1 MAKFDY
7 KCSSFTHPPNP
18 MNKKII
24 HSVFEHTVSQFPQH
38 TAIIQDTQ
46 SISFAELNRRAN
58 QLAHAL
64 KAQGVDKDIVV
75 ALFLPASIAYVISL
89 LAVAKAGGIFLPL
102 DIATPEHRLNY
113 VLNKTLP
120 QLIITDKALEN
131 TLQQKL
137 QQAAVTPI
145 SNLLWDAAA
154 QFPDHNPE
162 LTADGEDSVYLLF
175 TSGSTGNPKAI
186 AGRQK
191 SLSHFIHWEIKE
203 FNLDERVRVSF
214 LAAPTFDVSL
224 RDLFVPLIAGGTL
237 CIPSTETRSSAT
249 KLLHWLHDA
258 QLTTVHCVPSLFRLL
273 LRELENTA
281 QPQQLLPHL
290 ERVLLAGEPLYSKD
304 ILQWRAFFGER
315 VELVNLYGPSEST
328 LAKAFNRISEL
339 PKTSQNMLPIGQP
352 ISNTALLI
360 IKNKQL
366 AGIGEIGEIHIK
378 TPFLSNGYYRDPILT
393 KASFIANPLTNDE
406 NDIVY
411 KTGDLGR
418 YLPDRSVEILGRL
431 DNQVK
436 INGIR
441 IELGEIEHAMSQHPS
456 IQQTI
461 VVAHKN
467 DENASLVCYYTCK
480 SEVTVTA
487 LRQHLNS
494 FVPDYMIPAFFVQ
507 LNEFKLNLHGK
518 IDRKA
523 LPKPEELLYERVP
536 YTAPSTDSELKVA
549 EIWGEILGLHKV
561 GVNNLFID
569 LGGDSLKAIR
579 TVSKIYKVF
588 EVEVSLKDFFEHA
601 TVQRLA
607 QLIDHTIKSQFA
619 AIPAIPT
626 SDYYP
631 VSHAQRRLWVLH
643 QMDIDARA
651 YNLPSVYM
659 LEGEC
664 HPAILEDAF
673 RQLVARHEVLRTQFL
688 MVNGDLRQ
696 QVLPQ
701 VDFTM
706 PVIDLCDHPNPLDAA
721 TQLIEQDHAQSFN
734 LTRAPLMRLQL
745 LKVAPQRHIFMFN
758 IHHIISDAWSLDVLV
773 REILLL
779 YRDLFEGKP
788 TSLPPLRIQYKD
800 YSHWQHQMLIDV
812 TAQSHKNYWLQ
823 RFAPPLPQ
831 LNLSTDFPRPVIQT
845 FRGHTL
851 HFHFDKRTTENITAF
866 CQQQQVSIFMFVLAV
881 TRTLLYRYTGQEDI
895 IIGSPIA
902 GRNHPDLEEQI
913 GFYVNTLA
921 LRDAAAGHEDFLTIL
936 QRVKQSTT
944 DAFDHQMYPFDRLID
959 ELHLERDM
967 SHAALFDVM
976 VMLQNIEFTSL
987 NLPNLRISP
996 FVQENAWDISRFDL
1010 LFHFIEQDEQL
1021 QLELNYNTDLFRTE
1035 RIQQMGGHF
1044 KHLVESILNQ
1054 PELPVARLNILS
1066 HSERDMLLEGFNHR
1080 HRAYPDDSTVNA
1092 LFEAQVAETPDHIAL
1107 SFEKRQFT
1115 YRELNQAANRVAHE
1129 LLDIY
1134 NVQPGEIIAVTVERS
1149 EQLVIALLAVLKVG
1163 AVYLPIDP
1171 SYPQERIN
1179 YMLNN
1184 SSCRIL
1190 LSHSSQVISSPA
1202 LQHIVEFSKIAS
1214 SNSANLATPTTA
1226 FDPAFVI
1233 YTSGSTGQ
1241 PKGVMLEHRGFV
1253 NMIYDK
1259 IHTFKVTP
1267 QDKILQFASASFD
1280 ASLDEIFTALFSG
1293 ATVVLISK
1301 EVINNTQKFIQ
1312 YLQEKSVSIA
1322 ILPPV
1327 YLNAL
1332 NHHPLPS
1339 LRVLMTIGEPA
1350 IIEDVQFY
1358 MKSLHYYNGYGPTE
1372 ASICA
1377 AMCHVEEIQPNQF
1390 AIPIGKPTANTA
1402 IYLLDNDLNLV
1413 SVGNVGE
1420 IYVAGHGVARGYLN
1434 NPSLTREKFVDNPF
1448 RPGERMYQTGDLGR
1462 WLPDGN
1468 LEFLGRTDDQVKI
1481 SGHRIELSEIE
1492 HALRQHQYIQEVVV
1506 AAKGEKATEKV
1517 LTAYFTRKQ
1526 KVELFPS
1533 IAEFYV
1539 YDDVV
1544 YRSMATDESRNE
1556 RYRAAF
1562 KQLKGKK
1569 VVEIGPGPEVILS
1582 RLCLEAGAEKI
1593 YAIELLE
1600 ETYRKAQT
1608 TLQRLG
1614 LEDRIILIHGDA
1626 TQVELPEKVDYCIS
1640 EIVGAIGGSEGS
1652 AKIINDT
1659 RHFLQ
1664 NGHCM
1669 IPQRSLTKIA
1679 AFSLP
1684 TSDFDY
1690 HFSPIASHYIERIF
1704 AQKGYSFDLRLCVK
1718 NFSLDSLLSNADVF
1732 EDLDYTQEI
1741 QLETTH
1747 SIELV
1752 IDKAG
1757 LFTGFLVWLT
1767 LYTDETHLVDI
1778 LYQQASW
1785 IPVYLPI
1792 DLSGIEMHPGDK
1804 IVATVDR
1811 KLCTN
1816 GLNPDFFVQGEIIRK
1831 NRAPIPFNYASYH
1844 DKAVFRAS
1852 PFYAQLFA
1860 DGQIPVQPSLSTDD
1874 LRNFLNDA
1882 LPSYMLP
1889 SYFMELEALPL
1900 TPSGKVDKK
1909 SLPMPAMIETSAL
1922 QNYTAPHTAMEQKL
1936 AEVWAQ
1942 VLNKEL
1948 IGIHDN
1954 YFSLGGDSIK
1964 AIQIVSRLHQEG
1976 WAVEVRDIFQSPTIA
1991 ELALE
1996 IKVLQREIAQEVV
2009 TGDVPLN
2016 PIQAWFFAQPNS
2028 ALHHFNQS
2036 VVLKST
2042 TRFNTDYLR
2051 KIFETLQHHHD
2062 ALRLR
2067 YQVAEVLL
2075 GYQNLKGLMVRQ
2087 ENMGTDYAVNFQSID
2102 LTHELEPMVKLRSYA
2117 NALHESFNLGQGP
2130 LMKAILFHLTNEDQ
2144 LLIVIHHL
2152 VVDSVSWRILL
2163 EDFNTAYAQLMAG
2176 HEIKLPLKTDSFK
2189 YYSETLQEHA
2199 ESETVL
2205 AEIPYWQEV
2214 ESALVHSLPRDFDI
2228 ADNSMAETAQ
2238 LNFSLSAT
2246 ETALL
2251 LTDVHA
2257 AYHTRIDDL
2266 LLTALALALRQ
2277 WHSGDKTLILLEKY
2291 GREVLDLN
2299 LSRTVGWFTSI
2310 YPFVL
2315 ELPKT
2320 ADLGYQIKFI
2330 KESLRKVP
2338 NLGIN
2343 YGVLKY
2349 LTPPEQRVGLKPQDN
2364 ITQLGFNYL
2373 GQFDSSTEESPLFS
2387 TDWDSVGQSISPQTP
2402 RVHDVDILSWV
2413 VDGQLEISISY
2424 HRKRYHPSTMQR
2436 LVTAYEQALRTVIT
2450 HCQTQ
2455 QGQELTPADLTYKE
2469 LSLETLDSLFE

>member
-1 MAKFDY
+1 
-7 KCSSFTHPPNP
+7 

-24 HSVFEHTVSQFPQH
+24 HSVFEHTVNQFPQNI
-38 TAIIQDTQ
+38 AIIQDAEN
-46 SISFAELNRRAN
+46 ISFAELNRRAN

-64 KAQGVDKDIVV
+64 KAQGVGKDIVV

-102 DIATPEHRLNY
+102 DLATPEHRLNY
-113 VLNKTLP
+113 VLNKTSP
-120 QLIITDKALEN
+120 KIIITDNALAA

-137 QQAAVTPI
+137 QHAEVEPI
-145 SNLLWDAAA
+145 TTVLWDGVAE
-154 QFPDHNPE
+154 FPEHNPE
-162 LTADGEDSVYLLF
+162 LTADAEDSVYLLF

-203 FNLDERVRVSF
+203 FNLDQRVRVSF

-224 RDLFVPLIAGGTL
+224 RDLFVPLISGGTL
-237 CIPSTETRSSAT
+237 CIPSPETRSNAT

-273 LRELENTA
+273 LKELENTA
-281 QPQQLLPHL
+281 QFQHLLPHL
-290 ERVLLAGEPLYSKD
+290 ERILLAGEPLYNKD
-304 ILQWRAFFGER
+304 ISQWLGFFGER

-328 LAKAFNRISEL
+328 LAKAFNRIKEL
-339 PKTSQNMLPIGQP
+339 PKTPQNMLPIGQP

-378 TPFLSNGYYRDPILT
+378 TPFLSNGYYRDPVLT
-393 KASFIANPLTNDE
+393 KASFIANPLTHDE

-441 IELGEIEHAMSQHPS
+441 IELGEIEQAMLQHPS
-456 IQQTI
+456 IHQTI

-467 DENASLVCYYTCK
+467 DENASLICYYTCK
-480 SEVTVTA
+480 SEVTVEA
-487 LRQHLNS
+487 LRQHLS
-494 FVPDYMIPAFFVQ
+494 TFVPEYMTPSFFVQ
-507 LNEFKLNLHGK
+507 LPEFKTNLHGK

-536 YTAPSTDSELKVA
+536 YSAPSTDSERKVA
-549 EIWGEILGLHKV
+549 EIWGEILGLQKV

-601 TVQRLA
+601 TAQRLA
-607 QLIDHTIKSQFA
+607 QFIDKAKKSQFA
-619 AIPAIPT
+619 AIPVIPA

-651 YNLPSVYM
+651 YNLPSAFM

-664 HPAILEDAF
+664 DTATLEQVF
-673 RQLVARHEVLRTQFL
+673 CQLIERHEVLRTQFL
-688 MVNGDLRQ
+688 MIDGDLKQ
-696 QVLPQ
+696 QVLPK

-706 PVIDLCDHPNPLDAA
+706 PVINLCDHPNPIDAA
-721 TQLIEQDHAQSFN
+721 TQLIEQDQAESFD
-734 LTRAPLMRLQL
+734 LTHAPLVRLKL
-745 LKVAPQRHIFMFN
+745 LKVAPKSHVFMFN
-758 IHHIISDAWSLDVLV
+758 IHHIISDAWSLDILM
-773 REILLL
+773 REILSL
-779 YRDLFEGKP
+779 YRDLSEGKP
-788 TSLPPLRIQYKD
+788 PALPPLRIQYKD
-800 YSHWQHQMLIDV
+800 YSHWQHQMLADES
-812 TAQSHKNYWLQ
+812 TQRHKNYWLQ

-831 LNLSTDFPRPVIQT
+831 LNLSTDFPRPAIQT

-851 HFHFDKRTTENITAF
+851 HFHFDKRTTENVIAF
-866 CQQQQVSIFMFVLAV
+866 CQQQQVSLFMFILAA
-881 TRTLLYRYTGQEDI
+881 TRTLLYRYTAQEDI

-902 GRNHPDLEEQI
+902 GRNHPDLEEQL

-921 LRDAAAGHEDFLTIL
+921 LRDRISGYEDFLTQL
-936 QRVKQSTT
+936 HRVKQSTT
-944 DAFDHQMYPFDRLID
+944 DAFDHQMYPFDGLVD
-959 ELHLERDM
+959 ELQLQRDM

-976 VMLQNIEFTSL
+976 VMLQNLELRLPSLPTLQITPFT
-987 NLPNLRISP
+987 
-996 FVQENAWDISRFDL
+996 QESAWDISRFDL
-1010 LFHFIEQDEQL
+1010 VFHLIEQDEQL
-1021 QLELNYNTDLFRTE
+1021 QLELNYNTDLFRME

-1054 PELPVARLNILS
+1054 PEIPVARLNILS
-1066 HSERDMLLEGFNHR
+1066 NSEREMLLEGFNNR
-1080 HRAYPDDSTVNA
+1080 HLAYPDDSTVIE
-1092 LFEAQVAETPDHIAL
+1092 LFETQVAKTPDQIAV
-1107 SFEKRQFT
+1107 SFENRQLT
-1115 YRELNQAANRVAHE
+1115 YRALNQAANQVAHE
-1129 LLDIY
+1129 LLNVY
-1134 NVQPGEIIAVTVERS
+1134 QVQPNEIIAVTVERS
-1149 EQLVIALLAVLKVG
+1149 EQLVIALLAVLKAG

-1184 SSCRIL
+1184 SGCRIL
-1190 LSHSSQVISSPA
+1190 LSHSQQVISSPS
-1202 LQHIVEFSKIAS
+1202 LQHLVELSKVSS
-1214 SNSANLATPTTA
+1214 SNFANPGTLATA
-1226 FDPAFVI
+1226 FDLAFVI

-1241 PKGVMLEHRGFV
+1241 PKGVMLEHHGFV

-1259 IHTFKVTP
+1259 IQTFKITSR
-1267 QDKILQFASASFD
+1267 DKILQFASASFD
-1280 ASLDEIFTALFSG
+1280 ASLDEIFVALLSG
-1293 ATVVLISK
+1293 ATSVLISK
-1301 EVINNTQKFIQ
+1301 EVINNTQKFAQ
-1312 YLQEKSVSIA
+1312 YLQEKAVTIA

-1358 MKSLHYYNGYGPTE
+1358 MNKLHYYNGYGPTE

-1377 AMCHVEEIQPNQF
+1377 TMYRVEEIQPNQF
-1390 AIPIGKPTANTA
+1390 IIPIGKPTANTA
-1402 IYLLDNDLNLV
+1402 IYLLDSELNLV

-1420 IYVAGHGVARGYLN
+1420 IYVAGHGVTRGYLN
-1434 NPSLTREKFVDNPF
+1434 NPSLTHEKFIDNPF
-1448 RPGERMYQTGDLGR
+1448 RPSEQMYRTGDLGR

-1492 HALRQHQYIQEVVV
+1492 HALRQHPYIQEVVV

-1517 LTAYFTRKQ
+1517 LTGYFTRKQ

-1533 IAEFYV
+1533 VAEFYV

-1544 YRSMATDESRNE
+1544 YRSMATDEARNE
-1556 RYRAAF
+1556 RYRSAF
-1562 KQLKGKK
+1562 KSLKGKK
-1569 VVEIGPGPEVILS
+1569 IVEIGPGPEVILS
-1582 RLCLEAGAEKI
+1582 RLALEAGAEKI

-1600 ETYRKAQT
+1600 ETYRKAQV

-1664 NGHCM
+1664 NGQCM

-1684 TSDFDY
+1684 TTDFDY
-1690 HFSPIASHYIERIF
+1690 HFSPIAAHYVQQIF
-1704 AQKGYSFDLRLCVK
+1704 AQRGYSFDLRLCVK
-1718 NFSLDSLLSNADVF
+1718 NFNHDSLLSNADVF
-1732 EDLDYTQEI
+1732 EDLDYTQEMP
-1741 QLETTH
+1741 LEATH
-1747 SIELV
+1747 SIELQ

-1767 LYTDETHLVDI
+1767 LYTDETHVVDI
-1778 LYQQASW
+1778 LHQQASW

-1792 DLSGIEMHPGDK
+1792 DLSGIEMQPGDK
-1804 IVATVDR
+1804 IIATVER
-1811 KLCTN
+1811 KLCEN

-1844 DKAVFRAS
+1844 DKAVFRAT

-1860 DGQIPVQPSLSTDD
+1860 DGQIPMQPTLSVDD
-1874 LRNFLNDA
+1874 LRNFLSNS
-1882 LPSYMLP
+1882 LPNYMLP
-1889 SYFMELEALPL
+1889 SYFMELAQLPL

-1909 SLPMPAMIETSAL
+1909 ALPIPVIEDASASR
-1922 QNYTAPHTAMEQKL
+1922 NYATPRTVMEQKL
-1936 AEVWAQ
+1936 VEVWMN
-1942 VLNKEL
+1942 VLNKEV

-1976 WAVEVRDIFQSPTIA
+1976 WAVEVRDIFQSPTVA

-1996 IKVLQREIAQEVV
+1996 IKVLQREIAQELV

-2051 KIFETLQHHHD
+2051 TIFETLQNHHD

-2067 YQVAEVLL
+2067 YQIAEVLL

-2087 ENMGTDYAVNFQSID
+2087 ENMGADYAVNFQSID
-2102 LTHELEPMVKLRSYA
+2102 LTHELEPMIKLESYA

-2130 LMKAILFHLTNEDQ
+2130 LMKAILFHLVDEDQ

-2152 VVDSVSWRILL
+2152 AVDSVSWRILL
-2163 EDFNTAYAQLMAG
+2163 EDFNTAYTQLTAG
-2176 HEIKLPLKTDSFK
+2176 YEIQLPLKTDAFK

-2199 ESETVL
+2199 QHEAVL
-2205 AEIPYWQEV
+2205 AEIPYWQTV
-2214 ESALVHSLPRDFDI
+2214 ESALVHSLPRDFDT
-2228 ADNSMAETAQ
+2228 ADNSMAETEQ
-2238 LNFSLSAT
+2238 LSFRLSAT
-2246 ETALL
+2246 DTAAL
-2251 LTDVHA
+2251 LTDAHV

-2266 LLTALALALRQ
+2266 LLTGLALALKQ
-2277 WHSGDKTLILLEKY
+2277 WHSGDNTLILLEKY

-2315 ELPKT
+2315 ELPQS
-2320 ADLGYQIKFI
+2320 ADLGYQIKFV
-2330 KESLRKVP
+2330 KESLRKIP

-2349 LTPPEQRVGLKPQDN
+2349 LTLPEHKVGLKPQGN

-2373 GQFDSSTEESPLFS
+2373 GQFDSSTEESSLFS
-2387 TDWDSVGQSISPQTP
+2387 IDWDSIGQGISPQMQ
-2402 RVHDVDILSWV
+2402 RIHDVDILGWV
-2413 VDGQLEISISY
+2413 VDGQLEISITY
-2424 HRKRYHPSTMQR
+2424 HQKRYRPTTIQR
-2436 LVTAYEQALRTVIT
+2436 LATAYEQALLTVIH

-2455 QGQELTPADLTYKE
+2455 QVGELTPADLTYKG
-2469 LSLETLDSLFE
+2469 LSLETLESLFD